1 MESRMTAL
9 ETRFDTLL
17 PALAT
22 KEDLKNLEVNL
33 HRDIRANTWLTIT
46 WVTAVIGM
54 AITGV
59 FYVARFVPG

>member
-17 PALAT
+17 PTLAT